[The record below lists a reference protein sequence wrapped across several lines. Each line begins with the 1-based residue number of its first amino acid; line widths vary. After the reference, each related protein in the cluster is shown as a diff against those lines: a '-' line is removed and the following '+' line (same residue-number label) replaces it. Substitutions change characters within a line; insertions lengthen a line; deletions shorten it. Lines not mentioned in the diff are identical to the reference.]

1 LWAAILETPSLRYW
15 FYPSLPFLFAILWC
29 VMFARSRVMRGLA
42 VVLALLLCQ
51 GIWRDWRIPP
61 LDNLHFSQEA
71 AAFEAAAPG
80 TQVTIPLNPPTGE
93 WYMVLTKK

>member
-1 LWAAILETPSLRYW
+1 
-15 FYPSLPFLFAILWC
+15 
-29 VMFARSRVMRGLA
+29 MRGLA

>member
-1 LWAAILETPSLRYW
+1 
-15 FYPSLPFLFAILWC
+15 
-29 VMFARSRVMRGLA
+29 MFARSRIMRGTA

-61 LDNLHFSQEA
+61 LTNLHFPQQA

-80 TQVTIPLNPPTGE
+80 TLVTIPLNPPSEE